1 MIRIQYFPSP
11 QPAVALLARGL
22 AIVLALVCAGLL
34 LAASGAAPLTLA
46 SQVIKS
52 TFGSSFG
59 LEDVGLLVTPL
70 ILTGL
75 SVSIALKIGA
85 WNIGAEGQFY
95 AGAFA
100 ATGVGLFIP
109 GPTIVILP
117 LMFVAGV
124 LGGVIWILIPT
135 LARAY
140 TNVSELI
147 TTLLLNFVGTLLAYY
162 VSTGPWLDPGGHAL
176 GTTARVRHDVPELW
190 GTIHWGLPLA
200 ILLTIIATVFIIDI
214 GTGWLRGRLFGK
226 DART

>member
-100 ATGVGLFIP
+100 ATG
-109 GPTIVILP
+109 
-117 LMFVAGV
+117 
-124 LGGVIWILIPT
+124 
-135 LARAY
+135 
-140 TNVSELI
+140 
-147 TTLLLNFVGTLLAYY
+147 LNM
-162 VSTGPWLDPGGHAL
+162 
-176 GTTARVRHDVPELW
+176 
-190 GTIHWGLPLA
+190 
-200 ILLTIIATVFIIDI
+200 
-214 GTGWLRGRLFGK
+214 
-226 DART
+226 